1 MIWGKAFLI
10 GLLYIYVSLGELR
23 TYSKWPLLWRGDR
36 ERRPSELRFGFIPR
50 RLQDLAAFP
59 ACNFQERG
67 LEKAL
72 FHGLFQS
79 RSQDRQRQVP
89 AAQLTPK
96 KIKPPRPLG
105 QYQNRVER
113 KLRQC
118 SVVPSEFLQ
127 HFSRVSVLRS
137 YSTRNVRSSGV
148 RTPKTAS
155 GITGCA
161 QPRFASCQ

>member
-1 MIWGKAFLI
+1 MTWGKAFLI

-23 TYSKWPLLWRGDR
+23 TYSKLPLLSRGDP

-50 RLQDLAAFP
+50 RLQDLVASP

-96 KIKPPRPLG
+96 KIKPPRPLR
-105 QYQNRVER
+105 QYQDGLEGE
-113 KLRQC
+113 LRQ
-118 SVVPSEFLQ
+118 SLV
-127 HFSRVSVLRS
+127 
-137 YSTRNVRSSGV
+137 
-148 RTPKTAS
+148 
-155 GITGCA
+155 I
-161 QPRFASCQ
+161 